1 MRLQVVPLPKKMD
14 LKGKKRALG
23 GKMMSFEY
31 TGLQLWIY
39 HETKHQV
46 GWKILGP
53 AAPQCSHGT
62 ENFRW
67 NESPVDILIQLY
79 LAKYDFVL
87 LRRKYLVESAVRFWN
102 PVSFISKSVWFYF
115 SPSRV
120 MP

>member
-1 MRLQVVPLPKKMD
+1 
-14 LKGKKRALG
+14 
-23 GKMMSFEY
+23 MSFEY
-31 TGLQLWIY
+31 TGLQLWNY
-39 HETKHQV
+39 HETKNQV
-46 GWKILGP
+46 GWKVVGP
-53 AAPQCSHGT
+53 AAPQCSDGT

-79 LAKYDFVL
+79 LAKRDFVL

-120 MP
+120 ML